1 MLMFVN
7 RYVQPRLSMQDGQR
21 TRAGRF
27 GHVRRWIVPLM
38 RRQVCTI
45 AFSVLFAATL
55 AAGVAHGGSPGA
67 IGAETLSSREIGHIF
82 VVGKG
87 QGNKTIERFDAAAGQ
102 KIRLVGFGSMTLD
115 QLRTKLKPA
124 GADVLLDLGEGQELR
139 IAAAGIEI
147 ISSIQ
152 IQLDRSGLVPTFS
165 DEFDALSLDLEEN
178 GAQSKGTWRTN
189 FGYGG
194 PSSLDSRTLVN
205 NGELQIY
212 VDRLF
217 AGTAKAGLNLDPFR
231 IVDGKL
237 EIVAEPLKEDLRQ
250 FAWGRTYSSGLLT
263 TKGSFSQQYGVFE
276 IRTRIPHGKGLWPAF
291 WLLPTDNSW
300 PPEVDI
306 LEILGDNPKKL
317 YVSWHSNAGGTH
329 TSETKPIDVAD
340 ASAEFHTY
348 SVEWTKDAIN
358 WYFDDIEVA
367 TKSTPQDFHRPM
379 YMLVNLAVG
388 GGWPGSPDASTRF
401 PATYSI
407 DWIRAYARKG
417 LQ

>member
-1 MLMFVN
+1 MN
-7 RYVQPRLSMQDGQR
+7 RSAQPRPPTKNGQR
-21 TRAGRF
+21 IRAERSR
-27 GHVRRWIVPLM
+27 HLRRWIVPLM
-38 RRQVCTI
+38 RWQIVTI

-55 AAGVAHGGSPGA
+55 AADVAHSGSPGD

-82 VVGKG
+82 AVSKG

-115 QLRTKLKPA
+115 QLRTRLKPA

-152 IQLDRSGLVPTFS
+152 IQLDRSGLAPTFS
-165 DEFDALSLDLEEN
+165 DEFDALSLDLEDN
-178 GAQSKGTWRTN
+178 GVQPKGTWRTN

-194 PSSLDSRTLVN
+194 SSSLDSRTLVN
-205 NGELQIY
+205 NGELQVY
-212 VDRLF
+212 ADRLF
-217 AGTAKAGLNLDPFR
+217 SGTAKASLNLDPFR

-237 EIVAEPLKEDLRQ
+237 EIIAEPLKEDLRQ
-250 FAWGRTYSSGLLT
+250 FTWGRSYSSGLLT

-276 IRTRIPHGKGLWPAF
+276 IRTKIPHGKGLWPAF
-291 WLLPTDNSW
+291 WLLPTDNGW

-317 YVSWHSNAGGTH
+317 YVSWHSNAGGKH

-340 ASAEFHTY
+340 TSAAFHTY
-348 SVEWTKDAIN
+348 SVEWTKDAIS
-358 WYFDDIEVA
+358 WFFDDIQVA
-367 TKSTPQDFHRPM
+367 TKPTPQDFHRPM

-388 GGWPGSPDASTRF
+388 GSWPGSPDASTRF